1 MGDDA
6 SDVVKFE
13 IKHTKISR
21 SNVYTVELMDM
32 VIFVFLCYK
41 YNKSK
46 VLEKNMSKRQF
57 L

>member
-6 SDVVKFE
+6 SEVVKFE

-46 VLEKNMSKRQF
+46 VLEKT
-57 L
+57 

>member
-32 VIFVFLCYK
+32 VISVFLCYK